1 MTAEKRQRLQK
12 AVDLCKQINNIIDL
26 DVEVGGTAWRKLI
39 RLRDDIL
46 REAGASENDIV
57 QISHHIFLHG
67 EPYDDI
73 L

>member
-1 MTAEKRQRLQK
+1 MTQEKRQRLQK
-12 AVDLCKQINNIIDL
+12 AVDLCKRINNIIDL
-26 DVEVGGTAWRKLI
+26 DVEVGGAAWRKLI

-57 QISHHIFLHG
+57 QIDHHIFLHG
-67 EPYDDI
+67 EPYDGI

>member
-12 AVDLCKQINNIIDL
+12 AVDLCKQINNIIGL

-46 REAGASENDIV
+46 REAGASENDIA

-67 EPYDDI
+67 EPYDGI

>member
-12 AVDLCKQINNIIDL
+12 AVDLCKQINNIL
-26 DVEVGGTAWRKLI
+26 CFDVEVGGTAWRKLI

-46 REAGASENDIV
+46 REAGASKNDIV
-57 QISHHIFLHG
+57 QINHHIFLHG
-67 EPYDDI
+67 EPYDGI